1 MEIPSSYMLT
11 CNDSIINNI
20 EPGKEQVLL
29 GITVDSNL
37 TFKNHIN
44 KICKRASQ
52 KLNVLA
58 KVAPYMN
65 MQKRRII
72 MNSFV
77 TCQFEYCPLNWM
89 FHRRHLNNK
98 INFINKRSLRITYR
112 DHISTFRRGYSVLK
126 RLVKLTSF
134 KSFPLQLSG
143 YQDISLLS
151 FVRVASSTLIRCGWV
166 FISARSV
173 ENCISVERLNTLN
186 TDLQSVLQNIKK
198 FAAG

>member
-1 MEIPSSYMLT
+1 MNTPIRNRNPYNTLSLVFTSFYPTILFLNGSKWKCSCT
-11 CNDSIINNI
+11 VLLCYPAI
-20 EPGKEQVLL
+20 EP
-29 GITVDSNL
+29 
-37 TFKNHIN
+37 
-44 KICKRASQ
+44 
-52 KLNVLA
+52 
-58 KVAPYMN
+58 
-65 MQKRRII
+65 
-72 MNSFV
+72 
-77 TCQFEYCPLNWM
+77 
-89 FHRRHLNNK
+89 
-98 INFINKRSLRITYR
+98 
-112 DHISTFRRGYSVLK
+112 RRGCSVSK

-166 FISARSV
+166 FINARSV